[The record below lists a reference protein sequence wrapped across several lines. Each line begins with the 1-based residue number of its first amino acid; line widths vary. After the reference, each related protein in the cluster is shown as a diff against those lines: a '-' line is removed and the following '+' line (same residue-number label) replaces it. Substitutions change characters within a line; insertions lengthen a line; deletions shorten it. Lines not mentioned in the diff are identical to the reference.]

1 MIKTKKL
8 KKIFAIIV
16 SICLIIYFLYAVILL
31 IIHPTDIYVV
41 TKGEILE
48 EEETVGYII
57 RNETVIKDD
66 TNSNGIYAIATEG
79 QKVAKDEIVFRY
91 YKDSEKDITEKIKQ
105 IDYQIQNELE
115 QEKNDVP
122 TADIKVIEN
131 QIEEKLGEI
140 STLSD
145 YQEIKEYKD
154 NIDTLIAK
162 KIKYIGENTSNKN
175 IKKLIKDR
183 EEYENQLTKG
193 VMYKNATTSGIIS
206 YRVDGLEEKL
216 KADNLGEITDTFLE
230 SLDLKT
236 GQIISSSNE
245 SGKIIDNFKYYVAV
259 VTNTELGNSAK
270 VGDSVNLKLSGT
282 EEEKNAKIVQINE
295 GSGKRTIIFEV
306 NRMSTSVINHRKIA
320 VNVIWWEKAGFKVP
334 NQAIYFEN
342 INGQNIYY
350 VLKNKSGVESKCYV
364 KIQKQNEAFSI
375 ISSYETKE
383 LQEIGVNE
391 EDIKNYKKISNYDEI
406 VIRSQK

>member
-16 SICLIIYFLYAVILL
+16 SMCLIIYFLYAVILL

-57 RNETVIKDD
+57 RNETVIKDE
-66 TNSNGIYAIATEG
+66 TNSNGIYAIAIEG

-140 STLSD
+140 STLSN

>member
-16 SICLIIYFLYAVILL
+16 SMCLIIYFLYAVILL

-140 STLSD
+140 STLSN

-320 VNVIWWEKAGFKVP
+320 R
-334 NQAIYFEN
+334 
-342 INGQNIYY
+342 
-350 VLKNKSGVESKCYV
+350 LCYCH
-364 KIQKQNEAFSI
+364 
-375 ISSYETKE
+375 
-383 LQEIGVNE
+383 LQ
-391 EDIKNYKKISNYDEI
+391 
-406 VIRSQK
+406 

>member
-16 SICLIIYFLYAVILL
+16 SMCLIIYFLYAVILL

-140 STLSD
+140 STLSN

>member
-16 SICLIIYFLYAVILL
+16 SMCLIIYFLYAVILL

-57 RNETVIKDD
+57 RNETVIKDE
-66 TNSNGIYAIATEG
+66 TNSNGIYAIAIEG

-122 TADIKVIEN
+122 TADIKVLEN

-140 STLSD
+140 STLSN

>member
-1 MIKTKKL
+1 M
-8 KKIFAIIV
+8 FAIIV
-16 SICLIIYFLYAVILL
+16 SMCLIIYFLYAVILL

-91 YKDSEKDITEKIKQ
+91 YKDSEKDITENIKQ

-140 STLSD
+140 SNLSN

-216 KADNLGEITDTFLE
+216 KANNLGEITDTFLE